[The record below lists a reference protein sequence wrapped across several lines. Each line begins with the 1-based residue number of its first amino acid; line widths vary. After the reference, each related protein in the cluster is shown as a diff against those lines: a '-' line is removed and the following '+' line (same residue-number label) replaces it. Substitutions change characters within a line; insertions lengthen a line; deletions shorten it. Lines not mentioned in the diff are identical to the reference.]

1 MDILFGKTS
10 KKKYDTALVFV
21 AEDLKLGA
29 RGKILDDAVEGAL
42 VASIKNAPRFK
53 GKLGQTHIL
62 PLGKG
67 AHYKRVVVAGVG
79 KAKELTDQKLRVLG
93 GMLYD
98 ALKATGAVDVLMMPE
113 EDGELAAGISNF
125 VSEGVLRKS
134 YFFDKY
140 KGKKD
145 DADEGAKLTSVTYD
159 VDNSKALAAKFE
171 ATKNV
176 IDGMELTRNLV
187 SEPPNALY
195 PDSFAKIVEKELK
208 PLGVKVK
215 VLDEKKLEKMGA
227 GAIMAVGKGSARK
240 PRLAIL
246 EYNGLGKKNSK
257 PSMGIVGK
265 GITFDTG
272 GYNVK
277 TSNMHWMQFDMGGA
291 GTVAGAMKA
300 IALNKEKVHVVAAL
314 ALAENMISDE
324 AYRPSD
330 IITSLSGQTIEVL
343 NTDAEG
349 RLVMCDAM
357 TYLQNEYKVETLVDV
372 ATLTGACMI
381 ALGNE
386 YGGAFTPSDE
396 LWRKIET
403 AGGESG
409 DKVWRMPLD
418 EAWDK
423 EMKGAHADLKNL
435 GDSSFAGAS
444 TAAAFLKAFVQE
456 DVTWAHLDVAGVVWS
471 FKPNDLWGKGAT
483 GYGVGMLQNLIKEC
497 AA

>member
-1 MDILFGKTS
+1 MDIIFGKGS
-10 KKKYDTALVFV
+10 KKKYDTAVVFV
-21 AEDLKLGA
+21 AENLKLGA

-42 VASIKNAPRFK
+42 VASIKNAPKFK
-53 GKLGQTHIL
+53 GKLGQAHVL
-62 PLGKG
+62 SLGKG
-67 AHYKRVVVAGVG
+67 PSYKRIVAVGMG
-79 KAKELTDQKLRVLG
+79 KAKGLDDQKLRVLG
-93 GMLYD
+93 GKLYD
-98 ALKATGAVDVLMMPE
+98 SLKAHGAVDALVMPE
-113 EDGELAAGISNF
+113 EDGELAAEISNF
-125 VSEGVLRKS
+125 VSEGIVRKS

-140 KGKKD
+140 RGNKD
-145 DADEGAKLTSVTYD
+145 DDEDIALASVTYD
-159 VDNSKALAAKFE
+159 VDNAKALSVKFD

-176 IDGMELTRNLV
+176 INGMELTRDLV
-187 SEPPNALY
+187 SEPPNNLY
-195 PDSFAKIVEKELK
+195 PDSFAKRVEKELK

-215 VLDEKKLEKMGA
+215 ILDEKKLEKMGA
-227 GAIMAVGKGSARK
+227 GAIMAVGKGSSRK

-246 EYNGLGKKNSK
+246 EYNGLGKKSAK

-291 GTVAGAMKA
+291 GIVAGAMKA

-330 IITSLSGQTIEVL
+330 IIKSLSGQTIEVL

-357 TYLQNEYKVETLVDV
+357 TYLQNEYKVETLVDL

-386 YGGAFTPSDE
+386 YGGAFTPSDG
-396 LWRKIET
+396 LWQKINA
-403 AGGESG
+403 AGGEAG

-423 EMKGAHADLKNL
+423 EVKGAHADLKNL

-483 GYGVGMLQNLIKEC
+483 GYGVGMLQNLIKDC

>member
-1 MDILFGKTS
+1 MDILFGKSS
-10 KKKYDTALVFV
+10 KKKYDTAIVFV
-21 AEDLKLGA
+21 ADDIKLGA
-29 RGKILDDAVEGAL
+29 RGKILDDAVEGTLA
-42 VASIKNAPRFK
+42 VSIKSAPKFK
-53 GKLGQTHIL
+53 GKLGQTHVL

-67 AHYKRVVVAGVG
+67 LPYKRVAVVGVG
-79 KAKELTDQKLRVLG
+79 NTKELSDQKLRILG
-93 GMLYD
+93 GKVYD
-98 ALKATGAVDVLMMPE
+98 ALKSMGAVEVLMMPE
-113 EDGELAAGISNF
+113 EDGELAAEISNF
-125 VSEGVLRKS
+125 VSEGIVRKS

-140 KGKKD
+140 KTKKG
-145 DADEGAKLTSVTYD
+145 DAEEETKLSAVTYD
-159 VDNSKALAAKFE
+159 IDNAKALAVKFE
-171 ATKNV
+171 ATKN
-176 IDGMELTRNLV
+176 IINGMELTRNLV

-215 VLDEKKLEKMGA
+215 ILDDKKLEKMGA
-227 GAIMAVGKGSARK
+227 GAITAVGKGSARK

-246 EYNGLGKKNSK
+246 EYNGLGKKSSK

-314 ALAENMISDE
+314 ALAENMVSDE

-396 LWRKIET
+396 LWQKIET

-423 EMKGAHADLKNL
+423 EVKGAHADLKNL
-435 GDSSFAGAS
+435 GDGSFAGAS

-483 GYGVGMLQNLIKEC
+483 GYGVGMLQNLIKGC